1 MIIFILSILA
11 IFISVHF
18 ILNKKKIKEGF
29 TKRATSCGGWNCSIE
44 GQICPQGAPG
54 ASGTSYVCK
63 NKKWRATN
71 TITYKK
77 FMGGKDV
84 TIIKCNDWKTVW
96 PGSGTNAINACNVGL
111 NNGNCNQSDWW
122 VKKACN
128 DAKKCV
134 KKGNCALKIAA
145 DKEAAEAAQ
154 AANNKCK
161 DKGGLITEPDCKKLA
176 ENKGFD
182 VSNKAHYNNTGQA
195 RYGLWNGCQ
204 IAKDGKKIWYSKPG
218 STGKGG
224 NSSWNP
230 ICKHHFDYGQG
241 SINAA
246 PPVAESNDKC
256 SGRGGDLSQDECL
269 QYAKS
274 KLNEVTKKEQY
285 DDTAQTKRD
294 GLWNGCQ
301 ISSQAPA
308 QGKKPKIWFAAKD
321 TTTPAKKYGSDATS
335 KAICKNDIMGVTQT
349 TAKTCNLKNCV
360 APINVDGS
368 CEGIAGQRN
377 NNPIQKIING
387 YKKFFK
393 KCEYKCLRPGP
404 TNQPN
409 YVDTGLWD
417 KDANGALK
425 VKMYGTNSNYNK
437 EIHGCR
443 TKEDCSASCGKV
455 EVEAKGKMKE
465 TYLYVDPKTK
475 KTTWVDKQPTNY
487 KGEIKMVW
495 EPEGSAGFFTQN
507 RVGQSIKAKI
517 DGSTT
522 YVNGKIIKKNTNGT
536 FDIKFDNGV
545 TKIGMK
551 KSDFKGINEL
561 DSGKNARFHGS
572 SNTDKPN
579 KVNAADTTMA
589 NMFLDINNPHDTGKK
604 DMSLEDYYN
613 KQLTIKNSENRLGGS
628 KTAYTNRYRP
638 QNKYGNIRF
647 FDSVWKLF

>member
-18 ILNKKKIKEGF
+18 ILIKKKI
-29 TKRATSCGGWNCSIE
+29 IE
-44 GQICPQGAPG
+44 GSA
-54 ASGTSYVCK
+54 
-63 NKKWRATN
+63 
-71 TITYKK
+71 
-77 FMGGKDV
+77 
-84 TIIKCNDWKTVW
+84 
-96 PGSGTNAINACNVGL
+96 
-111 NNGNCNQSDWW
+111 NN
-122 VKKACN
+122 
-128 DAKKCV
+128 
-134 KKGNCALKIAA
+134 
-145 DKEAAEAAQ
+145 
-154 AANNKCK
+154 NNKCTNH
-161 DKGGLITEPDCKKLA
+161 GGLLTEPRCKELA
-176 ENKGFD
+176 ANLGFD
-182 VSNKAHYNNTGQA
+182 VSNKAHYDNTAKVGDG
-195 RYGLWNGCQ
+195 YLDGCQ
-204 IAKDGKKIWYSKPG
+204 LRNDRKKIFFAVKGTTENSGEDSSFIPLCGIHYSY
-218 STGKGG
+218 SQ
-224 NSSWNP
+224 
-230 ICKHHFDYGQG
+230 IA
-241 SINAA
+241 INAA

-256 SGRGGDLSQDECL
+256 SGRGGDLTQGQCL

-274 KLNEVTKKEQY
+274 RQYEVTDDEQY
-285 DDTAQTKRD
+285 QDDAQANY

-308 QGKKPKIWFAAKD
+308 PGKKPIIWFAAKD

-335 KAICKNDIMGVTQT
+335 TAICKNDFMGVSQT

-360 APINVDGS
+360 APIKVDGS
-368 CEGIAGQRN
+368 CDGIAGQRN

-393 KCEYKCLRPGP
+393 MCEYKCLRPGP

-417 KDANGALK
+417 KDANGDYK
-425 VKMYGTNSNYNK
+425 IKKYGTNSNYNK

-455 EVEAKGKMKE
+455 EVETNGKMKE
-465 TYLYVDPKTK
+465 IYKFVDPSSSKI
-475 KTTWVDKQPTNY
+475 TWVDEKPKDY

-507 RVGQSIKAKI
+507 RVGQAVKAKI

-522 YVNGKIIKKNTNGT
+522 YVNGKIIKKNANGT

-551 KSDFKGINEL
+551 KSEFKGIM
-561 DSGKNARFHGS
+561 AGS
-572 SNTDKPN
+572 KCEWDKLQGLHNKECSTTTITGYVSLNGQEATTDTSTTETPN
-579 KVNAADTTMA
+579 NVNAADTTMA
-589 NMFLDINNPHDTGKK
+589 NMFLDINNPHDTGNK

-613 KQLTIKNSENRLGGS
+613 TMLTIKNSENRLGGS

-647 FDSVWKLF
+647 FNSIWKLF